1 MDELKTQEQ
10 KQNSAKKGVDLAHG
24 SLATTLTSGESKTRT
39 AKNGAVSD
47 PYDVFNYYSD
57 GLKGSYFG
65 MLDNKRISEMTIG
78 DIQKLSKAGSTL
90 NISYRDGD
98 KPVKRTGRLFAVGRF
113 QLVPDTL
120 KGAKASLKYSDSTV
134 FSKAVQDECFS
145 KYLITS
151 QKGRGAI
158 INYISGKASG
168 QVALDAAAR
177 AAAQEWASVGIKPGT
192 SAGNG
197 TKGAANGLTTYYVGT
212 QNRASISYNA
222 ICKALNEDRAAVASG
237 GIAQRTVDD
246 TPNVQPDAA
255 VKADT
260 KVDVK
265 KVSDNAAP
273 KYPLTVTADAEYVIT
288 GSGLNIRTVP
298 SSDREDTKTGRT
310 LAKPKKV
317 TVIGYHVTNGTKWLA
332 ILDPKGVNSEGGRS
346 YSWISGNYAAL
357 APKTNNDNREGI
369 QNGGSSASADSAVKG
384 GSQTLTVK
392 SGGILRLN
400 IYTGK
405 NNSVLKSLPKG
416 IYVFNVS
423 ETDGGWKKITGYR
436 SEGAKAVTNCNG
448 WIRTGF
454 MLGNFSLETLK
465 ADADRKGM
473 DVSSVEKSAEYV
485 AKYGMAQCPQSQCTR
500 GTSMYLQLASYAS
513 GDTNISKEYAQ
524 SCKAHLFGSTNP
536 MTKYNISGK
545 IAGSYKRT
553 PGTAITSGEKRRT
566 KFINQ
571 INGMGLKDADFF
583 TFQYDSSQHIVFKSN
598 GGWYSDFQQGN
609 PVGCGGESSKFET
622 INYFKH

>member
-47 PYDVFNYYSD
+47 PYDVFNYYSN

-265 KVSDNAAP
+265 KASDNAAP

-346 YSWISGNYAAL
+346 YSWISGNYAK
-357 APKTNNDNREGI
+357 P
-369 QNGGSSASADSAVKG
+369 ASATSVPKD
-384 GSQTLTVK
+384 
-392 SGGILRLN
+392 
-400 IYTGK
+400 
-405 NNSVLKSLPKG
+405 NNSG
-416 IYVFNVS
+416 
-423 ETDGGWKKITGYR
+423 KKITIPDGSTIMSKSYTPDLDLLSR
-436 SEGAKAVTNCNG
+436 HAAQEGFNVK
-448 WIRTGF
+448 
-454 MLGNFSLETLK
+454 
-465 ADADRKGM
+465 
-473 DVSSVEKSAEYV
+473 DVATSANYV
-485 AKYGMAQCPQSQCTR
+485 AKYCTGGGSQSQCTR
-500 GTSMYLQLASYAS
+500 GTALFLQLASYAR
-513 GDTNISKEYAQ
+513 GEAKAKYA
-524 SCKAHLFGSTNP
+524 SACAAHLFGSANP
-536 MTKYNISGK
+536 MTNYNISASVAGEYTMSSGVNKTGK
-545 IAGSYKRT
+545 FTMCSYIEKN
-553 PGTAITSGEKRRT
+553 IMKDGE
-566 KFINQ
+566 FV
-571 INGMGLKDADFF
+571 
-583 TFQYDSSQHIVFKSN
+583 TFQYGTSQHIVFRS
-598 GGWYSDFQQGN
+598 GGKWYSDFKQGTAA
-609 PVGCGGESSKFET
+609 GCGGNKTLFST
-622 INYFKH
+622 IHFFTK